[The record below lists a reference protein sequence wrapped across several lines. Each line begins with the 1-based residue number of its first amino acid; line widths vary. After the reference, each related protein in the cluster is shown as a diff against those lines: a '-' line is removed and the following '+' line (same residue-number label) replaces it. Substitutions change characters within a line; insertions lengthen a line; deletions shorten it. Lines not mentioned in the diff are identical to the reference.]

1 MTENQGIS
9 DSVNF
14 NSMIVSLE
22 YTLHQIVSL
31 SNFGKWKRLS
41 ITAPQNIIIKLRE
54 EELEKVTY
62 KTYLTL
68 RNMKNKLHI

>member
-9 DSVNF
+9 DSVNM

-41 ITAPQNIIIKLRE
+41 ITAPQNIIIQIKRGRARE
-54 EELEKVTY
+54 SHLQNLFDSEK
-62 KTYLTL
+62 
-68 RNMKNKLHI
+68 HED

>member
-1 MTENQGIS
+1 MNL
-9 DSVNF
+9 

-31 SNFGKWKRLS
+31 SIFGKWKRLS
-41 ITAPQNIIIKLRE
+41 ITVPQNIIIKLRE
-54 EELEKVTY
+54 EDLEKVTY

-68 RNMKNKLHI
+68 RNIKNKLHI